1 LSLQLTE
8 FALLESSIG
17 LISDDIK
24 WILGFMPNLNKLTLS
39 IRDTNDPLFC
49 HGPNFESILTQF
61 LPNLQQFDYTMTH
74 QITENTIIE
83 NFIRWPMSIVN
94 YDKYVH
100 IYSLPWPSTKDDQR
114 ELPFLKDK
122 PDVQLSRYMKEVIN
136 TKPEEFSE
144 FERYYPR
151 VRQLT
156 TCLSIDIELPQRIYK
171 LILGEETS
179 KDYFK

>member
-1 LSLQLTE
+1 
-8 FALLESSIG
+8 
-17 LISDDIK
+17 
-24 WILGFMPNLNKLTLS
+24 MPNLNKLTLS
-39 IRDTNDPLFC
+39 IRNTNDPLFC

-61 LPNLQQFDYTMTH
+61 LPNLQQFDYRMTH

-94 YDKYVH
+94 YEKYVH

-114 ELPFLKDK
+114 DLKDESIK
-122 PDVQLSRYMKEVIN
+122 SDVPISRYMRDVII
-136 TKPEEFSE
+136 TKFEEFSE
-144 FERYYPR
+144 LERQYPR

-156 TCLSIDIELPQRIYK
+156 TCLSIDIELPQRISK

-179 KDYFK
+179 KYNI

>member
-1 LSLQLTE
+1 M
-8 FALLESSIG
+8 
-17 LISDDIK
+17 K

-49 HGPNFESILTQF
+49 HGQNFESILTQF
-61 LPNLQQFDYTMTH
+61 LPNLEQFDYTMTH

-83 NFIRWPMSIVN
+83 NFIRWPMNIVN
-94 YDKYVH
+94 YEKYVH

-114 ELPFLKDK
+114 DGSIK
-122 PDVQLSRYMKEVIN
+122 PDVKICRYMRDVIIN
-136 TKPEEFSE
+136 KVEEFSE
-144 FERYYPR
+144 LERYYPR